1 MARRYHPLTPASSPH
16 LRRPIPCARH
26 APLEAGYVALPFTES
41 TALAR
46 KFLYAVA
53 VLIVLV
59 LAALLVYRIWGMQ
72 LIRAVMVPREAFVP
86 LKPLSVN
93 AYDDASMWIARPD
106 IANDNPA
113 LWKPAG
119 IKDAPVSQRTAVFF
133 IHPTSYITAFGGAHW
148 NMRLEDKDALAT
160 ARRFVQGQASA
171 FNAVGDI
178 WVPRYRQAN
187 YGAFLTHDAAGDQA
201 LAAAYRDVA
210 QAFAVFLK
218 ANPTGPL
225 ILAGH
230 SQGSRH
236 LLQLLREQ
244 VAGKPVASRIAAV
257 YAVGWPVSVEADI
270 PALGLP
276 ACVRR
281 SQAHCVVSWQSYAEP
296 ADPSPII
303 ETFERRD
310 GYTGRPRKGTHM
322 LCTNP
327 ISGALNGAA
336 PASTNRGTLDSRDD
350 AKPPRLL
357 TGVVPA
363 RCDSKGILMIGEPVD
378 MGPFTLPGNNYHVYD
393 YSLFWGDVREDARQ
407 RLAAFL
413 KP

>member
-1 MARRYHPLTPASSPH
+1 M
-16 LRRPIPCARH
+16 
-26 APLEAGYVALPFTES
+26 
-41 TALAR
+41 AR
-46 KFLYAVA
+46 KFLYVVA
-53 VLIVLV
+53 GLIVLV

-72 LIRAVMVPREAFVP
+72 LIRAVMVPREAFAPIAP
-86 LKPLSVN
+86 LPAN
-93 AYDDASMWIARPD
+93 AYDDPKMWIARPD
-106 IANDNPA
+106 ITRGNPA

-119 IKDAPVSQRTAVFF
+119 VKDAPVVQRAAIFF
-133 IHPTSYITAFGGAHW
+133 IHPTSYITTLGDAHW
-148 NMRLEDKDALAT
+148 NMRLDDKDALST

-171 FNAVGDI
+171 FNAVGNI

-187 YGAFLTHDAAGDQA
+187 YGAFLTQEPASDQA

-210 QAFAVFLK
+210 QAFAAFLK

-244 VAGKPVASRIAAV
+244 VAGKPVAARLAAV
-257 YAVGWPVSVEADI
+257 YAVGWPVSVEADL

-276 ACVRR
+276 ACARR
-281 SQAHCVVSWQSYAEP
+281 DQSHCIVSWQSYAEP

-303 ETFERRD
+303 ETFERRN
-310 GYTGRPRKGTHM
+310 GYTGKPRKGTHM

-327 ISGALNGAA
+327 ITGAFNGAA
-336 PASTNRGTLDSRDD
+336 PASANRGTLDSRDE
-350 AKPPRLL
+350 ATPPRLL

-363 RCDSKGILMIGEPVD
+363 RCDTSGILMIGEPVD

-407 RLAAFL
+407 RLTAFL
-413 KP
+413 AS

>member
-1 MARRYHPLTPASSPH
+1 MRLRSGGAQPRIVTESSP
-16 LRRPIPCARH
+16 
-26 APLEAGYVALPFTES
+26 V
-41 TALAR
+41 AR
-46 KFLYAVA
+46 KFLYVVA
-53 VLIVLV
+53 GLIMLV

-72 LIRAVMVPREAFVP
+72 LIRAVMVPREAFTP
-86 LKPLSVN
+86 LRPLAPN
-93 AYDDASMWIARPD
+93 AYDDPGMWIARPD
-106 IANDNPA
+106 IRKGNPA
-113 LWKPAG
+113 LWTPQG
-119 IKDAPVSQRTAVFF
+119 LKDAPVAKKAAVFF
-133 IHPTSYITAFGGAHW
+133 IHPTSYITTFGGAHW
-148 NMRLEDKDALAT
+148 NMRLDDKDALNT

-187 YGAFLTHDAAGDQA
+187 YGAFLTRDQAGDQA

-210 QAFAVFLK
+210 QAFAAFLK
-218 ANPTGPL
+218 ANPEGPL

-236 LLQLLREQ
+236 LLQLLREK
-244 VAGKPVASRIAAV
+244 VAGKPVAERIAAV
-257 YAVGWPVSVEADI
+257 YAVGWPVSVEADL

-276 ACVRR
+276 ACARR
-281 SQAHCVVSWQSYAEP
+281 DQAHCLVSWQSYAEP

-303 ETFERRD
+303 ETFERRN

-327 ISGALNGAA
+327 ITGAFNGSA
-336 PASTNRGTLDSRDD
+336 PASANRGTLDSRDD
-350 AKPPRLL
+350 ARPPRLL
-357 TGVVPA
+357 TGIVPA
-363 RCDSKGILMIGEPVD
+363 RCDTSGVLMIGEPID

-407 RLAAFL
+407 RLATFL
-413 KP
+413 KS

>member
-1 MARRYHPLTPASSPH
+1 M
-16 LRRPIPCARH
+16 
-26 APLEAGYVALPFTES
+26 
-41 TALAR
+41 AR
-46 KFLYAVA
+46 KFLYVVA
-53 VLIVLV
+53 SLIVLV
-59 LAALLVYRIWGMQ
+59 IAALLVYRIWGMQ
-72 LIRAVMVPREAFVP
+72 LIRAVMVPREAFA
-86 LKPLSVN
+86 PLSPLPAN
-93 AYDDASMWIARPD
+93 AYDDPRMWIARPD
-106 IANDNPA
+106 ITTGNPA

-119 IKDAPVSQRTAVFF
+119 VKDQPTAQKAAIFF
-133 IHPTSYITAFGGAHW
+133 IHPTSYITTLGDAHW
-148 NMRLEDKDALAT
+148 NMRLDDKGSLAT

-171 FNAVGDI
+171 FNAVGDV

-187 YGAFLTHDAAGDQA
+187 YGAFLTDKPAGDQA
-201 LAAAYRDVA
+201 LSAAYRDVV
-210 QAFAVFLK
+210 QAFAAFLK

-244 VAGKPVASRIAAV
+244 VAGKPVASRVAAV
-257 YAVGWPVSVEADI
+257 YAVGWPVSVEADL

-276 ACVRR
+276 ACARR
-281 SQAHCVVSWQSYAEP
+281 DQAHCIVSWQSYAEP
-296 ADPSPII
+296 ADPSPIVQ
-303 ETFERRD
+303 TFERRN
-310 GYTGRPRKGTHM
+310 GYTGKPRKGTHM

-327 ISGALNGAA
+327 ITGAFNGAA
-336 PASTNRGTLDSRDD
+336 PASANRGTLDSRDE

-357 TGVVPA
+357 KGVVPA
-363 RCDSKGILMIGEPVD
+363 RCDTSGVLMIGEPVD

-413 KP
+413 TQ